1 MESHRTQFLFWGLK
15 LFDLFYLII
24 YPTAI
29 SRRWEYHFTGLQQK
43 ERLVTQKK
51 KKKQKDLPV
60 KDIQGLHHS
69 HILQNGIEP
78 IEAGP
83 DVCPGGHVV
92 TRVVLE
98 PQAKKLQ

>member
-1 MESHRTQFLFWGLK
+1 MGVP
-15 LFDLFYLII
+15 FYG
-24 YPTAI
+24 PSTKGKI
-29 SRRWEYHFTGLQQK
+29 SNS
-43 ERLVTQKK
+43 KK